1 MNAAVVG
8 AIGPVIAAA
17 IVGTDRR
24 IHRQLKTAAATTPAQ
39 AIALP
44 TRSPL
49 WRWRL
54 RRLVGAGAVQVE
66 TSGLYYLDLVGWQR
80 YRARRRLRAVSVIG
94 VVLTVA
100 AYLWWHGAFNGAAA

>member
-1 MNAAVVG
+1 MALDQLLQSELPLNAAVVG
-8 AIGPVIAAA
+8 AIGPIIAAA

-24 IHRQLKTAAATTPAQ
+24 IHRRLRAAAATTPAQ

-54 RRLVGAGAVQVE
+54 RRVLGAGAVQVE
-66 TSGLYYLDLVGWQR
+66 TGGLYYLDLLGWQR
-80 YRARRRLRAVSVIG
+80 YRA
-94 VVLTVA
+94 
-100 AYLWWHGAFNGAAA
+100 